1 MPEIGTFEIEAKIN
15 KIPAGKTLKVEL
27 EDLLSKKDN
36 GETTLELDNVTLNV
50 TPTVNF
56 MNKHFLR

>member
-1 MPEIGTFEIEAKIN
+1 MPEIGVFEIEAKIN